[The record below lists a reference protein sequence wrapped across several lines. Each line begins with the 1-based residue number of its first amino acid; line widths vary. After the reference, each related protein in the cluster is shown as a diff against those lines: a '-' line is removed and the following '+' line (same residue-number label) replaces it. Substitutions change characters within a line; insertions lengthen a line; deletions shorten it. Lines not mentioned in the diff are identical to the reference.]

1 MYIKY
6 LSSGRVEVKGYFRKN
21 LEEEWKKINEIFI
34 SREQFWKFL
43 IE

>member
-1 MYIKY
+1 MHIKY
-6 LSSGRVEVKGYFRKN
+6 LSSGLVEVKGYFRKN
-21 LEEEWKKINEIFI
+21 LGEEWKEVNKTFI